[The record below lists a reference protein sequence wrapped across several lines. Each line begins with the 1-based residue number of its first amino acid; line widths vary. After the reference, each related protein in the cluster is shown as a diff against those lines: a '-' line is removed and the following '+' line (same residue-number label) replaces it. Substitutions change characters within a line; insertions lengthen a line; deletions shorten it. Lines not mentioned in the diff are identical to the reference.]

1 MEDEKIIN
9 YFKNKIKTESNI
21 VNLAKDDRIK
31 TELTE
36 LKKGRKEIRKN
47 KELLD
52 LIKDLYLL
60 DFNTKALTSYED
72 EFGNISYR
80 TLKILGK
87 DGKVK
92 FNVSEAL
99 VRHLNGESILGV
111 FANEVPEY
119 SKFICFDIDS
129 TKIALLYTL
138 METLIT
144 DFKVKKENMLLSHSG
159 NKGYHLDLFFKK
171 DVYNRYPNT
180 RNIQIFY
187 LNVMKKTQEKLL
199 ENTNVELENEITKII
214 EYRPSSKQGCKLP
227 LGVHFKTGNYCNI
240 YSLDNEFNL
249 EPINKK
255 EVESNLKTI
264 EKLNFEELLKYCK
277 DKSLDLFKIKTKI
290 EKDFKSFKFKNNLTN
305 LENLQRSLENTASC
319 ETASKNKYLV
329 DRKVANSDCIKIDKE
344 NVVNLYQ
351 DNEKDYTVLSDMCQE
366 VLEVGKIVVKGTR
379 HQVMFELIK
388 YFKSTECPESEYVE
402 ILENIIKKSSATMDT
417 TVDEALMK
425 LHNLIPYVKP
435 SNSFYKNLE
444 SSRLSKQDIDTL
456 IILKKQFKLSSP
468 EISLLILFMRVSK
481 ITKDENLKISYSLIR
496 KYKEDISN
504 NSFISSKLKKFHDLG
519 LITHLNKDNK
529 EKSID
534 SNGLFNIE
542 INKFKLN
549 FNVSISQNS
558 YLVKGN
564 SDFNYI
570 VNKIYNKKII
580 VSTLDRKH
588 KDKFKTEGIYK
599 NNKLNLGL
607 DIEYVE
613 VNGRKHYYE

>member
-1 MEDEKIIN
+1 MEDEKIIDF
-9 YFKNKIKTESNI
+9 FKNKIKNESN
-21 VNLAKDDRIK
+21 VDNLDKIKKIK
-31 TELTE
+31 TGQIEV
-36 LKKGRKEIRKN
+36 KKGRKEIRKN
-47 KELLD
+47 KDLLE

-72 EFGNISYR
+72 EFGNVGYR
-80 TLKILGK
+80 TIKILGK

-129 TKIALLYTL
+129 TEITFLYTL

-144 DFKVKKENMLLSHSG
+144 DFKVKKENLLISYSG

-171 DVYNRYPNT
+171 DTDNRYPNT

-187 LNVMKKTQEKLL
+187 LNAMQKVQEKLL
-199 ENTNVELENEITKII
+199 ENKSVELENEITKII
-214 EYRPSSKQGCKLP
+214 EYRPTSKQGCKLP

-240 YSLDNEFNL
+240 YSFDNDFNL

-255 EVESNLKTI
+255 EVVENLKTI
-264 EKLNFEELLKYCK
+264 EKLNFEELLKYCNY
-277 DKSLDLFKIKTKI
+277 KSLDLFKIKTKI
-290 EKDFKSFKFKNNLTN
+290 EKDFKTFKFKNNLTI
-305 LENLQRSLENTASC
+305 LEKLQDNSENTVLC
-319 ETASKNKYLV
+319 ESLRKNKHLV
-329 DRKVANSDCIKIDKE
+329 AREVANSDCIEIEKE

-351 DNEKDYTVLSDMCQE
+351 DNQKDYTVLSDMCQE

-388 YFKSTECPESEYVE
+388 YFKSTEVPESEYVE

-417 TVDEALMK
+417 TVDEALIK
-425 LHNLIPYVKP
+425 LHNLIPYVKS
-435 SNSFYKNLE
+435 SNPFYKNLE
-444 SSRLSKQDIDTL
+444 SSQLSKQDIDTL

-468 EISLLILFMRVSK
+468 EISFLILFMRVAK
-481 ITKDENLKISYSLIR
+481 VRKNEDLKISYTLIQ
-496 KYKEDISN
+496 KYKEGTSDIS
-504 NSFISSKLKKFHDLG
+504 FIKSKIEKFHNLG
-519 LITHLNKDNK
+519 IITHLNKNK
-529 EKSID
+529 NKKSRD

-588 KDKFKTEGIYK
+588 KDKFKSEGIYK
-599 NNKLNLGL
+599 NNELNLGL

-613 VNGRKHYYE
+613 VNGRKYYYE

>member
-1 MEDEKIIN
+1 MEDEKIID
-9 YFKNKIKTESNI
+9 YFKTKIKNESN
-21 VNLAKDDRIK
+21 VDNLDKVKKIK
-31 TELTE
+31 SEQIE
-36 LKKGRKEIRKN
+36 MKKGRKEIRKN
-47 KELLD
+47 KELLE

-72 EFGNISYR
+72 EFGNVGYR
-80 TLKILGK
+80 TMKILGK

-129 TKIALLYTL
+129 TEITFLYTL

-144 DFKVKKENMLLSHSG
+144 DFKVKKENLLISYSG

-171 DVYNRYPNT
+171 DTENRYPNT
-180 RNIQIFY
+180 INIQIFY
-187 LNVMKKTQEKLL
+187 LNAMQKVQEKLL
-199 ENTNVELENEITKII
+199 ENKNVELENEITKII
-214 EYRPSSKQGCKLP
+214 EYRPTSKQGCKLP

-240 YSLDNEFNL
+240 YNLDNKLNL

-255 EVESNLKTI
+255 EVVENLKNI
-264 EKLNFEELLKYCK
+264 EKLNFEELLKHCK
-277 DKSLDLFKIKTKI
+277 DKRLDLFKIKTKI
-290 EKDFKSFKFKNNLTN
+290 EKDFRSLKFKNNLKI
-305 LENLQRSLENTASC
+305 LENSQSSLENTARC
-319 ETASKNKYLV
+319 ETVSKNKHLV
-329 DRKVANSDCIKIDKE
+329 AREVANSDCIEIEKE
-344 NVVNLYQ
+344 NVVSFYQ
-351 DNEKDYTVLSDMCQE
+351 GNQRDYTVLSDMCQE
-366 VLEVGKIVVKGTR
+366 VLDVGKIVVKGTR

-388 YFKSTECPESEYVE
+388 HFKSTEVPESEYVE
-402 ILENIIKKSSATMDT
+402 ILENIIKKSSVTMDT
-417 TVDEALMK
+417 AVDEALIK

-444 SSRLSKQDIDTL
+444 SSPLSKQDIDTL

-481 ITKDENLKISYSLIR
+481 ITKDETLKISYSLIK
-496 KYKEDISN
+496 KYKEDTSN
-504 NSFISSKLKKFHDLG
+504 NSFIRSKLKKFHDLG

-564 SDFNYI
+564 SDFNYV

-588 KDKFKTEGIYK
+588 KDKFKSEGIYK
-599 NNKLNLGL
+599 NNELNLGL

-613 VNGRKHYYE
+613 VNGRKYYYE